1 MSTSSWPSRYP
12 STSTTSSQLQPT
24 RTTIPIR
31 PARRRVTRNLLL
43 DLPIAGRLT
52 LGFLVAAL
60 IAGLAAG
67 TVGILQ
73 SQSLSRQSDFYQH
86 LLQLNTSLTTGRS
99 FLQLMDSKV
108 HQTLNDAAVPN
119 PSQETL
125 TADRKAIQNLT
136 VLYTNT
142 LEYYVQHDLLDQ
154 HADEIALL
162 NEGGHDEEPSQQ
174 RSLANSA
181 IRTWQLYNSAQQQ
194 ELDYILIT
202 GKLQDAQ
209 TFEHAQAEPTNADAL
224 SALQALIQFDG
235 SLANAVHDAA
245 NVEEQNQLFATL
257 LATVLAILA
266 IAVVGWFISET
277 LVRRLRQLHRMTKT
291 VEEGQLSNRIAVV
304 GRDEIADVSSSVNA
318 MLDTIVGLLQETRQQ
333 RDVLT
338 NAAEHLFSDMRIA
351 SAGDLRVSATV
362 SDDPIGL
369 LANAFN
375 FTLGRFRRFVLHTQS
390 NIEQLDVISHQG
402 FEHVNVFL
410 SSVRRQLREVGADA
424 PSTPRD
430 SSISRSSGN
439 LHNIHKNPT
448 LQRDPGNS
456 KTHIEHVQH
465 AHEHLLQGTRED
477 IYRHLRTTMET
488 LEQAYLSVGRLSKL
502 VSTRTGTR
510 PATTTGN
517 LAQTQVQE
525 LLTLEKLLIKSGR
538 DIQDAQKNVADGFNK
553 LDITLG
559 QLTGAVTRLSITEN
573 LARNPVPGLS
583 DAQAQET
590 ARFALGYAQEINIL
604 LQRLQRIIQDMRSTV
619 TPFRLEGATDINAAS
634 QEAASGML

>member
-1 MSTSSWPSRYP
+1 MNISSQPSRY
-12 STSTTSSQLQPT
+12 SAASTTSSQLRPT

-108 HQTLNDAAVPN
+108 HQTLNDATVPN

-136 VLYTNT
+136 VLYTDT
-142 LEYYVQHDLLDQ
+142 LANYVQNDLLDQ

-162 NEGGHDEEPSQQ
+162 DEGGHGEQPSQQ

-194 ELDYILIT
+194 ELDYIFVT
-202 GKLQDAQ
+202 GNLQDAQ

-235 SLANAVHDAA
+235 SLANAVRDAA

-257 LATVLAILA
+257 LATVLAILS
-266 IAVVGWFISET
+266 IAVVGWLISET

-375 FTLGRFRRFVLHTQS
+375 FTVGRFRRFVLHTQS
-390 NIEQLDVISHQG
+390 NIEQLDVISQQG
-402 FEHVNVFL
+402 FEHVNVFVAN
-410 SSVRRQLREVGADA
+410 VRRQLREVGADA
-424 PSTPRD
+424 PLPSHD
-430 SSISRSSGN
+430 SSISRPSGN
-439 LHNIHKNPT
+439 LRDIRKKPAPQH
-448 LQRDPGNS
+448 DPGNS
-456 KTHIEHVQH
+456 SAHIEHVQH

-477 IYRHLRTTMET
+477 IYQRLRSIMET
-488 LEQAYLSVGRLSKL
+488 LEQAFLSVRRLSEL
-502 VSTRTGTR
+502 ISARTGTR
-510 PATTTGN
+510 PGTPTGN
-517 LAQTQVQE
+517 LAQMQVHE
-525 LLTLEKLLIKSGR
+525 LLMLEKSLIKSGR
-538 DIQDAQKNVADGFNK
+538 GIQDVEKNVADGFNK
-553 LDITLG
+553 LDMTLD
-559 QLTGAVTRLSITEN
+559 QLTSAITQLSAPEN
-573 LARNPVPGLS
+573 LARNSAPGLS
-583 DAQAQET
+583 DVQAQEI
-590 ARFALGYAQEINIL
+590 ARFALGYAQEINTL
-604 LQRLQRIIQDMRSTV
+604 LRRLMRIIQEMRSVV
-619 TPFRLEGATDINAAS
+619 TPFRLEGATDMSTAH
-634 QEAASGML
+634 QETAGDFM